1 MPDQIRLVSRL
12 TKNITVL
19 FDGDAAGLRAS
30 VRGIDLIL
38 EADMN
43 VRVCAFPEGEDPDSF
58 AKKMPYEELVKYLEE
73 NAMDFIQFKASMLMK
88 EAKNDPIK
96 KADLIRDM
104 VISISKISDRIKREI
119 YIQECSRIMD
129 ISEEVL
135 FNTLAQMDK
144 KDLSEANKK
153 FKEEKKAF
161 DIVRNNEPSS
171 KLLTN
176 VEIAS
181 LLERKI
187 IELLILYGN
196 KEIEFEEVFLKMN
209 EDGITENFSEKRSR
223 KIFEKIYLSLQE
235 DEIEFSNVIYRDLI
249 KKILDAYLQNGNFD
263 HNEFVNQLN
272 KESEII
278 IVDILMNEDK
288 YSLDG
293 WLEKK
298 QVFVKSK
305 DDEEVLHSL
314 VIETIISYREY
325 LIQNLTKQ
333 ILIDFEKSPEDLT
346 LQEVMHTINDY
357 NILKSTIS
365 KSINRVRTDYFK

>member
-1 MPDQIRLVSRL
+1 
-12 TKNITVL
+12 
-19 FDGDAAGLRAS
+19 
-30 VRGIDLIL
+30 
-38 EADMN
+38 
-43 VRVCAFPEGEDPDSF
+43 
-58 AKKMPYEELVKYLEE
+58 
-73 NAMDFIQFKASMLMK
+73 
-88 EAKNDPIK
+88 
-96 KADLIRDM
+96 
-104 VISISKISDRIKREI
+104 
-119 YIQECSRIMD
+119 
-129 ISEEVL
+129 
-135 FNTLAQMDK
+135 
-144 KDLSEANKK
+144 
-153 FKEEKKAF
+153 
-161 DIVRNNEPSS
+161 
-171 KLLTN
+171 
-176 VEIAS
+176 
-181 LLERKI
+181 
-187 IELLILYGN
+187 
-196 KEIEFEEVFLKMN
+196 MN

-263 HNEFVNQLN
+263 HNEFVNQLD

-357 NILKSTIS
+357 NVLKSTIS